1 MFEETIAVLGV
12 VFLVGV
18 LTKIVHYTYRLE
30 MIYLASDL
38 SREIQG
44 IEKIQKPPLKNL
56 VNLVKFL
63 ISRRDEIVEQVKEDE
78 DDDKYRNT
86 YG

>member
-1 MFEETIAVLGV
+1 MLEETIAVLGII
-12 VFLVGV
+12 FLVGV
-18 LTKIVHYTYRLE
+18 LTKIIHYTYRLK
-30 MIYLASDL
+30 MVYLASDL

-63 ISRRDEIVEQVKEDE
+63 ISRRDEIVEQVSED
-78 DDDKYRNT
+78 DSDDKYRNT

>member
-1 MFEETIAVLGV
+1 VLEETIAVLGV
-12 VFLVGV
+12 IFLTIF
-18 LTKIVHYTYRLE
+18 LTKVIHYTYRLK
-30 MIYLASDL
+30 MVYLASDL

-44 IEKIQKPPLKNL
+44 IEKIQKPPLRNL

-63 ISRRDEIVEQVKEDE
+63 ISRRDEIVEQVKEE
-78 DDDKYRNT
+78 DSDDKYRNT

>member
-1 MFEETIAVLGV
+1 MLEETIAVLGV
-12 VFLVGV
+12 IFLTIF
-18 LTKIVHYTYRLE
+18 LTKVIHYTYRLK
-30 MIYLASDL
+30 MVYLASDL

-44 IEKIQKPPLKNL
+44 IEKIQKPPLRNL

-63 ISRRDEIVEQVKEDE
+63 ISRRDEIVEQVKEE
-78 DDDKYRNT
+78 DSDDKYRNT